1 MDTIAAV
8 ATAPGRGGIGIV
20 RLSGP
25 EALRIGEAL
34 AGRTLRARHAHHAVF
49 RDRNGLALD
58 DGIAIAFRG
67 PASFTGEDVVELQ
80 GHGGPAVLDAVLR
93 ACLDLGARVARPGE
107 FSERAFLNDRLDLAQ
122 AEAIADLID
131 AASREAATAALKS
144 LQGVFSERVRALMD
158 ATTALRVYV
167 EAAIDFPDEEVDF
180 LADGDVE
187 GRIEALCADL
197 AALREEARRGALL
210 TDGMTIVLAGAPN
223 AGKSSLLNAL
233 ARRDTAIVTDVPGT
247 TRDVLRE
254 RIDLDGMPLHVVDTA
269 GLRLTQD
276 RVEAEGVRRARAEI
290 ERADALLYVIDATT
304 ADALPADRA
313 ALAALAEVELPRHV
327 LLLLNKVDL
336 REERGA
342 LSSTVPIVETSAR
355 TGEGLRDL
363 IRALE
368 QMAGFDAGEA
378 SAFTARA
385 RHLEA
390 LADADA
396 AFAAGLETLVA
407 TGAGDLVAEDLR
419 RGHDALGLI
428 VGAMTPDDL
437 LGEIF
442 SSFCIGK

>member
-1 MDTIAAV
+1 MV
-8 ATAPGRGGIGIV
+8 
-20 RLSGP
+20 
-25 EALRIGEAL
+25 
-34 AGRTLRARHAHHAVF
+34 
-49 RDRNGLALD
+49 
-58 DGIAIAFRG
+58 
-67 PASFTGEDVVELQ
+67 
-80 GHGGPAVLDAVLR
+80 
-93 ACLDLGARVARPGE
+93 
-107 FSERAFLNDRLDLAQ
+107 
-122 AEAIADLID
+122 
-131 AASREAATAALKS
+131 
-144 LQGVFSERVRALMD
+144 
-158 ATTALRVYV
+158 
-167 EAAIDFPDEEVDF
+167 
-180 LADGDVE
+180 
-187 GRIEALCADL
+187 
-197 AALREEARRGALL
+197 
-210 TDGMTIVLAGAPN
+210 
-223 AGKSSLLNAL
+223 
-233 ARRDTAIVTDVPGT
+233 
-247 TRDVLRE
+247 
-254 RIDLDGMPLHVVDTA
+254 
-269 GLRLTQD
+269 
-276 RVEAEGVRRARAEI
+276 
-290 ERADALLYVIDATT
+290 
-304 ADALPADRA
+304 
-313 ALAALAEVELPRHV
+313 AALAEVELPRHV